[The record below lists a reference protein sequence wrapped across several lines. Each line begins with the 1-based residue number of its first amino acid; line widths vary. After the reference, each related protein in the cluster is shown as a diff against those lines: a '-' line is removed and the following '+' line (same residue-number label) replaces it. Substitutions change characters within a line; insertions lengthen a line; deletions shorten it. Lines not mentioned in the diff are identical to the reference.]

1 MKKENIL
8 GKRVKELR
16 IGLGYTQQEV
26 ADKLST
32 SNMNIANIESGRVKN
47 PRNLTELAE
56 ILKSSPNYLL
66 GGESDILELDAE
78 GHLLAVDKEVKNDF
92 KKDLYVVSVDKNE
105 KLFLTDS
112 AKVEAYIKKVFS
124 EKK

>member
-1 MKKENIL
+1 MNIL
-8 GKRVKELR
+8 GQRVKELR
-16 IGLGYTQQEV
+16 LKQGLTQQEV

-78 GHLLAVDKEVKNDF
+78 IHLLAVDKKVTNDF
-92 KKDLYVVSVDKNE
+92 NKDLYVISIDKNE

-112 AKVEAYIKKVFS
+112 AKVEAKIKKVFS
-124 EKK
+124 ESK